1 MDVAQFRQV
10 FGHFATG
17 VTVITTAFDG
27 WLHGMTANAV
37 TSLSLDPLLLLV
49 CIDKTAHAHAQI
61 TKSGKFGVNILS
73 EDQEDISRLF
83 AEHTAPEQGKLQGA
97 AYYLGPNGTPV
108 LEKCLGYIE
117 CAVTEQ
123 CAGGDHT
130 IFLGQVLHGEMLSE
144 TPPLLFFRGGY
155 RKLV

>member
-1 MDVAQFRQV
+1 MDVAQFRQI

-27 WLHGMTANAV
+27 WLHGMTANAL

-61 TKSGKFGVNILS
+61 AKSGKFGVNLLS
-73 EDQEDISRLF
+73 EDQEELSRLF
-83 AEHTAPEQGKLQGA
+83 AEHTAPEQDKLQGA
-97 AYYLGPNGTPV
+97 PYYLGPNGTPV
-108 LEKCLGYIE
+108 LEDCLGYIE

-144 TPPLLFFRGGY
+144 APPLLFYRGGY

>member
-1 MDVAQFRQV
+1 MDAPQFRQV

-17 VTVITTAFDG
+17 ITVITTAFDG

-37 TSLSLDPLLLLV
+37 TSVSLDPLLLLV
-49 CIDKTAHAHAQI
+49 CIDKTAHAHDQI

-83 AEHTAPEQGKLQGA
+83 AEHTAPEQDKLQGA

-108 LEKCLGYIE
+108 LENCLGYIE
-117 CAVTEQ
+117 CAVTDQ

-130 IFLGQVLHGEMLSE
+130 IFIGNAVHGEVLRE
-144 TPPLLFFRGGY
+144 APPLLFFRGGY